1 MEKANTEVRRKIER
15 NGLRYW
21 QIASE
26 LGVTAGTLTAWMR
39 EPLTT
44 ERKRR
49 VESAIKTLKAKETR

>member
-1 MEKANTEVRRKIER
+1 MQRVNEETRRKIER

-39 EPLTT
+39 EPLTS
-44 ERKRR
+44 ERKKR
-49 VESAIKTLKAKETR
+49 VENAIKTLKAKEER

>member
-1 MEKANTEVRRKIER
+1 MQRVNEETRRKIER

-44 ERKRR
+44 EKKKR
-49 VESAIKTLKAKETR
+49 VENAIKTLKAKEAR